1 MEAGAI
7 SVQNVVVRY
16 VVPRER
22 IPSLKEFAIRKLKR
36 KVFYDE
42 FEALKRISFDV
53 EPGEN
58 VGIIGRNGSG
68 KSTLLKL
75 IARVLKPT
83 SGRII
88 VDGRVAPL
96 LELGLGMNSELTGRE
111 NVLLQGALM
120 GFSRREM
127 KGRLARIVEFA
138 ELGEFIDSPTRTY
151 SSGMLARLTFSVASD
166 VDPDILLVDE
176 ALAVGDERFVLKC
189 RQRMDEFRR
198 AGKTVLLVAH
208 DMEQIRRNCHR
219 AIWLHEGE
227 IVGDGP
233 AEEVSQGYHEWSVS
247 GETAPTLHLPVPVVS
262 ESP

>member
-1 MEAGAI
+1 MDSRAI
-7 SVQNVVVRY
+7 SFQNVVVRY

-22 IPSLKEFAIRKLKR
+22 ILSLKEFAIRKLKR
-36 KVFYDE
+36 KIFYDE
-42 FEALKRISFDV
+42 FEALKHVSFDV
-53 EPGEN
+53 DPGEN
-58 VGIIGRNGSG
+58 VGVIGRNGSG

-75 IARVLKPT
+75 IARVLKPS
-83 SGRII
+83 SGRVV

-120 GFSRREM
+120 GFSRRQM
-127 KGRLARIVEFA
+127 KERLERIVEFA

-189 RQRMDEFRR
+189 RQRMEDFRR

-208 DMEQIRRNCHR
+208 DMEQVRRNCRR
-219 AIWLHEGE
+219 ALWLHEGE
-227 IVGDGP
+227 IVADGP
-233 AEEVSQGYHEWSVS
+233 AGEITLAYHEWSVS
-247 GETAPTLHLPVPVVS
+247 GEGTPALNVPVPAV
-262 ESP
+262 